1 MDTTVPST
9 ASAILASL
17 SATDL
22 ENRLRE
28 ITAEEKAIRT
38 LLRSLRAR
46 DRIQPQREAEHKR
59 GQRRDRPHLRDHR
72 RRHFV

>member
-1 MDTTVPST
+1 MGMETPAPST

-22 ENRLRE
+22 ESRLRD

-46 DRIQPQREAEHKR
+46 DRVKSQRKMESKSGAAT
-59 GQRRDRPHLRDHR
+59 
-72 RRHFV
+72 